1 MLAVLVADC
10 LTKADWINDSVYSFH
25 LVKQSSMLYDWER
38 CDDPNGVILPDK
50 STLRVTRRGKA
61 RLRVKVD
68 GEAYW
73 IELRNVNYSPKL
85 AINLISLGTL
95 MLQGYRLADKNSGH
109 ALMIDNDVVM
119 YVHIEQNVL
128 VVDRGHVKQRASGL
142 KDVIMHAIGDSHPRE
157 ATVQTGSL
165 KRFNRRLAI

>member
-68 GEAYW
+68 GE
-73 IELRNVNYSPKL
+73 
-85 AINLISLGTL
+85 
-95 MLQGYRLADKNSGH
+95 
-109 ALMIDNDVVM
+109 M
-119 YVHIEQNVL
+119 Y
-128 VVDRGHVKQRASGL
+128 
-142 KDVIMHAIGDSHPRE
+142 
-157 ATVQTGSL
+157 
-165 KRFNRRLAI
+165 